1 MRTSNQAFLKV
12 VFDENENVSVCDV
25 ASLGLLGLE
34 TLCLHATVMRLRWS
48 GGVLLSVAA
57 AYYVYTPLPST
68 VSEPWKLIL
77 LDALFRSFIHVGDV
91 AQALGVCHSVHMLN
105 SVVSRL
111 EVIEPWSSPTVRVT
125 DSALGGVPARVFQP
139 VGGGAKLRRGVLY
152 FHGGGWALG
161 SGRMRSYDLLC
172 RRMAEELDTVV
183 VSVDYR
189 LAPDAVFPD
198 QYHDALAASRA
209 FLSPE
214 VLQRYGVNPARVGV
228 SGDSSGGNLAAAV
241 AQRISADDSMSVKFS
256 IQALIYPVLQALD
269 LNTPSYQQNHNV
281 PILHRHLMARFWL
294 IYLGA
299 DPSLLPH
306 LLSSP
311 SSLLHPSIP
320 PSIRSHLN
328 WTSLLAAKHQKH
340 YRPVGMETGSR
351 EVTWIVPGLVDVR
364 AAPLLAEQG
373 ILGRT
378 PRAYVMTCEFDV
390 LRDDGLMYAR
400 RLQDAGVTVTS
411 VHYDDGFHGCMVFS
425 FWPFLSSVGQRSL
438 DNYIQWLDHNL

>member
-1 MRTSNQAFLKV
+1 
-12 VFDENENVSVCDV
+12 
-25 ASLGLLGLE
+25 
-34 TLCLHATVMRLRWS
+34 
-48 GGVLLSVAA
+48 
-57 AYYVYTPLPST
+57 
-68 VSEPWKLIL
+68 
-77 LDALFRSFIHVGDV
+77 
-91 AQALGVCHSVHMLN
+91 MLN

-139 VGGGAKLRRGVLY
+139 VGGGATLRRGVLY

-241 AQRISADDSMSVKFS
+241 AQRVHTCKRTHMQTHTLTHKQSHTITFFFWTQISADDSMSVKFS